1 MDIGQAFNHA
11 SREYD
16 RLRRKFIPCFDDFY
30 GVALSLLPRAKACGD
45 ERPIPMLE
53 LGAGTGLF
61 SAMVLEAIPC
71 ARLTLV
77 DLAPQMLEQ
86 ARQRLAGQEARLTI
100 LEADYLRSELGGPYQ
115 AVFSALSIHHLED
128 QDKRTLFVKINALL
142 APGGVFVNADQ
153 VLGSSQAVQDF
164 HHSLWMRQV
173 LQAGI
178 TPAQMAQARE
188 RMTFD
193 RLATLEDQLAWLRQ
207 AGFIDVDSHYRH
219 YGFAAYAGRK
229 PGGGA

>member
-1 MDIGQAFNHA
+1 MDIQQAFDQA
-11 SREYD
+11 SSEYD

-30 GVALSLLPRAKACGD
+30 GVALSLLPRPTACGD

-61 SAMVLEAIPC
+61 SALVLEAIPC
-71 ARLTLV
+71 AHLTLV

-86 ARQRLAGQEARLTI
+86 ARQRLAGQEARVAI
-100 LEADYLRSELGGPYQ
+100 LEADYLRADLGGPYQ

-128 QDKRTLFVKINALL
+128 QDKRNLFAKINALL
-142 APGGVFVNADQ
+142 APGGVFVNADH
-153 VLGSSQAVQDF
+153 VLGASQAVQDF

-178 TPAQMAQARE
+178 TPAQMAQART

-193 RLATLEDQLAWLRQ
+193 RLAPLEAQLAWLRQ
-207 AGFIDVDSHYRH
+207 AGLVDVDSHFRH
-219 YGFAAYAGRK
+219 YGFAVFAGRK
-229 PGGGA
+229 PGASA